1 MTRRRRRAM
10 LRRVLGIA
18 ALIGAIALGWWLD
31 RSPAMVYTYAT
42 GWSLCGAPG
51 GLWPQRAR

>member
-1 MTRRRRRAM
+1 MKSRRRLLWRA
-10 LRRVLGIA
+10 LGIG
-18 ALIGAIALGWWLD
+18 ALLGVVALGWWLD

-51 GLWPQRAR
+51 GFWPHRAK